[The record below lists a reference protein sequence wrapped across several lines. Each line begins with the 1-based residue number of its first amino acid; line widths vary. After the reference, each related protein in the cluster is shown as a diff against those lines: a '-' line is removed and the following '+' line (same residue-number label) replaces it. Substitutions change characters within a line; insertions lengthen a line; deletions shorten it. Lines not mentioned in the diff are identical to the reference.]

1 MATREDIYAAMR
13 NADKA
18 GDSASVRK
26 LGAYLQSLPAPVQ
39 EASAEDRAL
48 YDPTNGMSTSD
59 RFLAGAGKAFKD
71 LGRGV
76 GQMGRAVL
84 PTAAGDALGLP
95 TDQDIDEVK
104 RLDAPLMATTAG
116 TVGNV
121 VGDVAAALPA
131 AFLPGGATLPGAALM
146 GTAMGA
152 AQPTGTGDSRLKNAA
167 IGGAA
172 GAGGVLA
179 GRGIAAGVKGAKALA
194 EPFTEGG
201 RQAIAG
207 RTLERFGVNA
217 GDVAGAT
224 NAPTLTGARQTLA
237 DQISNPAAATGAARL
252 QDSLRAL
259 DPEIAGQ
266 FATRDIENNAA
277 RVGTLQEL
285 AGEGGKRESNLWNR
299 ATAGKYNYD
308 KAFAQSLPLDEAGQ
322 GEVTKLLNVPAIKD
336 AMGAAREIAANK
348 GLDLA
353 SPEGSVEG
361 LHLMKLAMDDA
372 ISNAGSSAVS
382 VNKAK
387 SIEMAQKRLI
397 NVLEQ
402 ISPDYQTARTTYAA
416 LSRPV
421 NQNDVAAEL
430 LKRGTAPTTD
440 LSGVPRIMPNAL
452 ANAARDEGRLIT
464 QATGRDLPQ
473 KTLADLM
480 EPGQLAKLQ
489 AVLGESDRSAAVAR
503 AANGPGSATAQRL
516 ASQNVLRQILGPT
529 GLPESWAESTLLNT
543 AMRPVQFAY
552 NGVAEPKI
560 QAVLSDLILNP
571 EKARAALLASRTAP
585 QSLPKP
591 VRDALPYL
599 EQMVKAS
606 TPAAALAAQR

>member
-26 LGAYLQSLPAPVQ
+26 LGAYLQTPPAPAQ

-48 YDPTNGMSTSD
+48 YDPTNGMSQGD
-59 RFLAGAGKAFKD
+59 RFWAGAGKAVKD
-71 LGRGV
+71 IGRGA
-76 GQMGRAVL
+76 GQMARAVL
-84 PTAAGDALGLP
+84 PAAAGDALGLP
-95 TDQDIDEVK
+95 TEKDIDEVK

-121 VGDVAAALPA
+121 VGDAMMAVPL
-131 AFLPGGATLPGAALM
+131 AFLPGGATLPGAALT
-146 GTAMGA
+146 GLALGA
-152 AQPTGTGDSRLKNAA
+152 TQPTGTDDSRWKNTL
-167 IGGAA
+167 IGGGA
-172 GAGGVLA
+172 GMGGVLA
-179 GRGIAAGVKGAKALA
+179 GRGIAAGVKGVKALA

-237 DQISNPAAATGAARL
+237 EQINNPAAASGAARL
-252 QDSLRAL
+252 QDSLAL

-266 FATRDIENNAA
+266 FLTRDIENNAA

-322 GEVTKLLNVPAIKD
+322 REVAKLLNVPAIKD

-387 SIEMAQKRLI
+387 SIEMAQKRLVD
-397 NVLEQ
+397 VLEQ